1 MEIYKKRQFPRLMLF
16 YIVLRQEVDVIH
28 THTHTHTDT
37 HTHTVKQLEI
47 HSLWPKT
54 PKTRR
59 VGQLKEE
66 TDP

>member
-16 YIVLRQEVDVIH
+16 YIVLRQEVDV
-28 THTHTHTDT
+28 THTHTHT

-59 VGQLKEE
+59 IGQLREE